1 MIEIAVTMNIPHIQF
16 GCGRTASTGSV
27 ELRLAKKYLEADE
40 WGNAVIAVKK
50 ALKHIEADGNAY
62 WILGHAHLKQGQVK
76 LALSAFEQAADF
88 REYRV
93 RAQYWLDTLRQ
104 DQDAC

>member
-1 MIEIAVTMNIPHIQF
+1 MIETAGAMNIPNVIF
-16 GCGRTASTGSV
+16 YNARTSSTSSLDV
-27 ELRLAKKYLEADE
+27 IRAEKYLEADE
-40 WGNAVIAVKK
+40 WGKAVRAVKK
-50 ALKHIEADGNAY
+50 ALTHIGADGNAY

-104 DQDAC
+104 NQDAC

>member
-1 MIEIAVTMNIPHIQF
+1 MIEIEDAMNIPNIYF
-16 GCGRTASTGSV
+16 DCARTSTTGSLDV
-27 ELRLAKKYLEADE
+27 LRAEKYLEADE
-40 WGNAVIAVKK
+40 WGRAVRAVKK

-76 LALSAFEQAADF
+76 LARSAFEQAADF

-104 DQDAC
+104 NQDAY